1 MCFNSKVTCWRVV
14 HIEGRSVGRNPR
26 VENLTTSIETE
37 TFTSHNKIMSFF
49 FFSFFFFTWMCIIS
63 HALEDPVSTS
73 ALKYIVHFIST

>member
-37 TFTSHNKIMSFF
+37 IFTSHNKIMSFF
-49 FFSFFFFTWMCIIS
+49 FFLFFFS
-63 HALEDPVSTS
+63 HGCASFHMHWKILLAPVP
-73 ALKYIVHFIST
+73 